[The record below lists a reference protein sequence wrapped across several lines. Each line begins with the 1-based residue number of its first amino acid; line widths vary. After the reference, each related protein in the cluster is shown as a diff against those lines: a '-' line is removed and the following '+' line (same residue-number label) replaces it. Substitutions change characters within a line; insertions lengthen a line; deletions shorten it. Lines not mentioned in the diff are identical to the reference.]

1 MKKETKGIIGLFV
14 GGMLMLGCAALME
27 EPEEPSKP
35 VAQEVVVKE
44 TKEIKEELIKEE
56 EIKEE
61 LIQSEE
67 ETFNKDELISYLSGS
82 HTMDELD
89 AYFNNLPS
97 GTEVTIPVTVL
108 DWNEHEKYD
117 TRYEML
123 LGYGDGSSGP
133 VMKTRDLSYT
143 GTGYIPDNGATLTVT
158 IEIDKYER
166 DYDWIKVDVKEIN
179 R

>member
-1 MKKETKGIIGLFV
+1 MKKETKGIIGLFI
-14 GGMLMLGCAALME
+14 GGMMMLGCAALME
-27 EPEEPSKP
+27 EPEEPAKP
-35 VAQEVVVKE
+35 VVQEVVPKE
-44 TKEIKEELIKEE
+44 VEEIKEELIKEE
-56 EIKEE
+56 E
-61 LIQSEE
+61 
-67 ETFNKDELISYLSGS
+67 ETFDKDELISYLSGH

-108 DWNEHEKYD
+108 DWNEHEKYN

-123 LGYGDGSSGP
+123 LGYGDGTSGP

-143 GTGYIPDNGATLTVT
+143 GTGYIPDNGAALTVT
-158 IEIDKYER
+158 IKIDKYER
-166 DYDWIKVDVKEIN
+166 EYDWIRVDVKEIN

>member
-35 VAQEVVVKE
+35 VVQEVVTKE
-44 TKEIKEELIKEE
+44 VKEIKEELIQEE
-56 EIKEE
+56 VK
-61 LIQSEE
+61 
-67 ETFNKDELISYLSGS
+67 TFNKDELISYLSGH

-123 LGYGDGSSGP
+123 LGYGDGTSGP

-158 IEIDKYER
+158 IKIDKYER
-166 DYDWIKVDVKEIN
+166 EYDWIRVDVKEIN

>member
-14 GGMLMLGCAALME
+14 GGMMMLGCAALME

-35 VAQEVVVKE
+35 VVQEVVVKE
-44 TKEIKEELIKEE
+44 VKEIKEELIQEKE
-56 EIKEE
+56 K
-61 LIQSEE
+61 
-67 ETFNKDELISYLSGS
+67 TFDKDELISYLSGH

-108 DWNEHEKYD
+108 DWNKHEKYD

-123 LGYGDGSSGP
+123 LGYDDGTSGP
-133 VMKTRDLSYT
+133 VMKTRDLSYV
-143 GTGYIPDNGATLTVT
+143 GSSYIPSDGDILIVT
-158 IEIDKYER
+158 IKIDEYER
-166 DYDWIKVDVKEIN
+166 KYDWIRVDVKEIN

>member
-35 VAQEVVVKE
+35 VVQEVVTKEVKE
-44 TKEIKEELIKEE
+44 TKEELIKEE
-56 EIKEE
+56 EK
-61 LIQSEE
+61 
-67 ETFNKDELISYLSGS
+67 TFNKEELISYLSGH

-89 AYFNNLPS
+89 VYFNNLPS

-123 LGYGDGSSGP
+123 LGYGDGTSGP

-158 IEIDKYER
+158 IKIDKYER
-166 DYDWIKVDVKEIN
+166 DYDWVKVAPLSGI
-179 R
+179 

>member
-1 MKKETKGIIGLFV
+1 MKKETKGLLGLFI
-14 GGMLMLGCAALME
+14 GGIMMLGCAGLME
-27 EPEEPSKP
+27 ESEEPAKP
-35 VAQEVVVKE
+35 VAQEVA
-44 TKEIKEELIKEE
+44 IKEVE

-61 LIQSEE
+61 LIQEEE
-67 ETFNKDELISYLSGS
+67 ETFNKEELITYLSGS

-108 DWNEHEKYD
+108 DWNKHEKYD

-123 LGYGDGSSGP
+123 LGYDDGTSGP
-133 VMKTRDLSYT
+133 VMKTRDLSYV
-143 GTGYIPDNGATLTVT
+143 GSGYIPSDGDILIVT
-158 IEIDKYER
+158 IKIDEYER
-166 DYDWIKVDVKEIN
+166 KYDWIRVDVKEIN

>member
-14 GGMLMLGCAALME
+14 GGMMMLGCAALME
-27 EPEEPSKP
+27 EPEEPSKPKP

-44 TKEIKEELIKEE
+44 TKEIKEELIQEE
-56 EIKEE
+56 V
-61 LIQSEE
+61 
-67 ETFNKDELISYLSGS
+67 ETFNKEELISYLSGR

-108 DWNEHEKYD
+108 DWNEHEKYN

-123 LGYGDGSSGP
+123 LGYGDGTSGP

-143 GTGYIPDNGATLTVT
+143 GTGYIPDNGTSLTVT
-158 IEIDKYER
+158 IKIDKYER
-166 DYDWIKVDVKEIN
+166 DYDWIRVDVKEIN

>member
-14 GGMLMLGCAALME
+14 GGMMMLGCAALME

-35 VAQEVVVKE
+35 VEQEVVVKE
-44 TKEIKEELIKEE
+44 VKEIKEELIQEKE
-56 EIKEE
+56 K
-61 LIQSEE
+61 
-67 ETFNKDELISYLSGS
+67 TFDKDELISYLSGH

-108 DWNEHEKYD
+108 DWNKHEKYD

-123 LGYGDGSSGP
+123 LGYDDGTSGP
-133 VMKTRDLSYT
+133 VMKTRDLSYV
-143 GTGYIPDNGATLTVT
+143 GSGYIPSDGDILIVT
-158 IEIDKYER
+158 IKIDEYER
-166 DYDWIKVDVKEIN
+166 KYDWIRVDVKEIN

>member
-14 GGMLMLGCAALME
+14 GGMIMLGCAALME

-35 VAQEVVVKE
+35 VVQEVA
-44 TKEIKEELIKEE
+44 IKEVE

-61 LIQSEE
+61 LIQEEE
-67 ETFNKDELISYLSGS
+67 ETFNKEELITYLSGS

-123 LGYGDGSSGP
+123 LGYGDETSGP

-143 GTGYIPDNGATLTVT
+143 GTGYIPSDGANLIVT
-158 IEIDKYER
+158 IKIDKYER
-166 DYDWIKVDVKEIN
+166 EYDWLRVDVKEIN

>member
-1 MKKETKGIIGLFV
+1 MKKETKGIIGLLI
-14 GGMLMLGCAALME
+14 GGVLMLGCAGLME
-27 EPEEPSKP
+27 DQEEPSKP
-35 VAQEVVVKE
+35 KSVTQEVVVKE
-44 TKEIKEELIKEE
+44 TKEIKEELIQTEE
-56 EIKEE
+56 K
-61 LIQSEE
+61 
-67 ETFNKDELISYLSGS
+67 TFNKDEIISYLSGS

-108 DWNEHEKYD
+108 DWNEHEKYN

-123 LGYGDGSSGP
+123 LGYGDGTSGP

-143 GTGYIPDNGATLTVT
+143 GTGYIPSDGANLIVT
-158 IEIDKYER
+158 IKIDKYER
-166 DYDWIKVDVKEIN
+166 EYDWIKVDVKEIN

>member
-1 MKKETKGIIGLFV
+1 MKKETKGIIGLLI
-14 GGMLMLGCAALME
+14 GGVLMLGCAGLME

-35 VAQEVVVKE
+35 VAQEVV
-44 TKEIKEELIKEE
+44 TKEVE

-67 ETFNKDELISYLSGS
+67 ETFNKEEIISYLSGR

-89 AYFNNLPS
+89 AYFNSLPS

-123 LGYGDGSSGP
+123 LGYDDGTSGP
-133 VMKTRDLSYT
+133 VMKTRDLSYV
-143 GTGYIPDNGATLTVT
+143 GSGYIPKDGATLIVT
-158 IEIDKYER
+158 IKIDKYER
-166 DYDWIKVDVKEIN
+166 EYDWIRVDVKEIN

>member
-1 MKKETKGIIGLFV
+1 MKKETKGIIGLLI
-14 GGMLMLGCAALME
+14 GGVLMLGCAALME

-35 VAQEVVVKE
+35 VAQEVV
-44 TKEIKEELIKEE
+44 TKEVE

-61 LIQSEE
+61 LIQEE
-67 ETFNKDELISYLSGS
+67 VETFNKEELISYLSGH

-89 AYFNNLPS
+89 AYFNSLPS

-108 DWNEHEKYD
+108 DWNEHEKYN

-123 LGYGDGSSGP
+123 LGYGDGTSGP

-158 IEIDKYER
+158 IKIDKYER
-166 DYDWIKVDVKEIN
+166 EYDWIRVDVKEIN

>member
-14 GGMLMLGCAALME
+14 GGMMMFGCAALME
-27 EPEEPSKP
+27 EQEEPSKP
-35 VAQEVVVKE
+35 VVQEVV
-44 TKEIKEELIKEE
+44 TKEVE

-61 LIQSEE
+61 LIQEEE
-67 ETFNKDELISYLSGS
+67 ETFNKDELISYLSGH

-123 LGYGDGSSGP
+123 LGYGDGTSGP
-133 VMKTRDLSYT
+133 VIKTRDLSFA
-143 GTGYIPDNGATLTVT
+143 GTGYIPDDGATLIVT
-158 IEIDKYER
+158 IKIDKYER
-166 DYDWIKVDVKEIN
+166 EYDWIRVDVKEIN